1 MGSRR
6 LYKEM
11 NTLKFSGR
19 NIGLLMLG
27 MLLSLSMSCSKD
39 DGPEVEK
46 PTPAPVDTVKSPVYA
61 GTVPLYKL
69 QRVENLAVETDD
81 KNPTVPKLA
90 AYFSL
95 ENKEEVPALYAKT
108 ARWDVAFTG
117 LYNSFLSG
125 NNGKDGTN
133 QGYGGSGAG
142 GIVVLKKPFEE
153 VTDVPA
159 EADFKTKG
167 NVVGTDDL
175 GAFGEGTGW
184 YLYDFGG
191 NIRGDGSPQ
200 KTHVAYALP
209 EMRTIVIRTAA
220 GNYAKVKMIS
230 CYQNAFTADKWFKD
244 TPHMFF
250 TFEYV
255 IVPKGS
261 TKFEI
266 K

>member
-1 MGSRR
+1 
-6 LYKEM
+6 M
-11 NTLKFSGR
+11 NTSKFLKKNTGM
-19 NIGLLMLG
+19 LMLG
-27 MLLSLSMSCSKD
+27 LLLSFSMSCSKND
-39 DGPEVEK
+39 NPVTEK
-46 PTPAPVDTVKSPVYA
+46 PAPVDTVKPPQPSGKIPF
-61 GTVPLYKL
+61 YKL

-81 KNPTVPKLA
+81 KNPTQAKPA

-95 ENKEEVPALYAKT
+95 DNKEEVPASYAKT

-125 NNGKDGTN
+125 NNGTDGTN
-133 QGYGGSGAG
+133 QGYGGSGKG
-142 GIVVLKKPFEE
+142 GIIVLKKPFEE
-153 VTDVPA
+153 VTDVPS
-159 EADFKTKG
+159 ESDFKTKG

-191 NIRGDGSPQ
+191 TIRGDGSPQ

-209 EMRTIVIRTAA
+209 EMRTIIIRTAT

-230 CYQNAFTADKWFKD
+230 CYKDAFTADKWFKD

-255 IVPKGS
+255 LVPKGS